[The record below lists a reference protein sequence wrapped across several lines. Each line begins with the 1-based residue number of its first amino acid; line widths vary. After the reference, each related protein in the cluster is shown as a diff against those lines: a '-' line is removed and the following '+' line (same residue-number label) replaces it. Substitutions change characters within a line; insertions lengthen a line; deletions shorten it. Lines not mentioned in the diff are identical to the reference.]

1 MSTVPALRSQLL
13 WLTAV
18 RALFAVILLVLLPWW
33 LPGDQQAGIFL
44 AVGAGVAILTGVS
57 AVVLSRAGADGLLAL
72 AWAQVM
78 TDLVL
83 EATWTAWTGSIHSP
97 FSLLL
102 VMTAMMAG
110 LLLGW
115 PGGLLATAVGTVAVS
130 ALLAAAHFSGL
141 TLRTGELAQVAL
153 FEVVFLT
160 AGLLT
165 SRLAKQLRTTEQRL
179 LEKERGLNQ
188 LLAVQEHIVQS
199 LSSGLFTTEVDDHI
213 ISFSRAAQEITRYG
227 TESVQGK
234 SWREVFGWQQARL
247 IEADPYTLQTPLS
260 L

>member
-1 MSTVPALRSQLL
+1 METS
-13 WLTAV
+13 
-18 RALFAVILLVLLPWW
+18 
-33 LPGDQQAGIFL
+33 
-44 AVGAGVAILTGVS
+44 
-57 AVVLSRAGADGLLAL
+57 
-72 AWAQVM
+72 
-78 TDLVL
+78 
-83 EATWTAWTGSIHSP
+83 
-97 FSLLL
+97 
-102 VMTAMMAG
+102 
-110 LLLGW
+110 
-115 PGGLLATAVGTVAVS
+115 
-130 ALLAAAHFSGL
+130 
-141 TLRTGELAQVAL
+141 ELAQVAL